1 MIDDWNPIQNQNSKI
16 QNHMMSIKVLVVD
29 DSFFMR
35 TLISDL
41 LSSDPGIEVIGT
53 AKDGTEAMRKIPETK
68 PDCIT
73 LDLAMP
79 GWDGLTTLRHI
90 MDEYP
95 TPVVIL
101 SAHSKENADI
111 TIDCLNAGAV
121 GFVLKPSGELSLDI
135 EGVRPQLLGEVKAA
149 SKANLR
155 AIKSLMAK
163 RPKKIRHKLTGMKKI
178 VVIGASTGGPQTLES
193 ILWALPIGF
202 SAPVIVVQHMP
213 TRFFTQ
219 SLAEHLNRNCELEV
233 KVVEENEIIHSGTV
247 YLIPS
252 GCRVTLYSLVTQE
265 PVIRLSK
272 EDYDILSPSVDSA
285 METVAHIYHRNAV
298 GIILTGMGDDGVK
311 GMKTIKA
318 NGGKTIVQDRSSLIF
333 GMPKAVIEAGYADKV
348 LPASEIARAIV
359 EMIEGRE
366 ELRIENPVEWS

>member
-1 MIDDWNPIQNQNSKI
+1 MP
-16 QNHMMSIKVLVVD
+16 IKVLVVD

-35 TLISDL
+35 TLISDM
-41 LSSDPGIEVIGT
+41 LSSDPEIEVIDT
-53 AKDGTEAMRKIPETK
+53 AKDGTEALRKIPETK

-79 GWDGLTTLRHI
+79 GQDGLTTLKHI

-101 SAHSKENADI
+101 SAHSKKNADI
-111 TIDCLNAGAV
+111 TINCLNAGAV

-135 EGVRPQLLGEVKAA
+135 EHVKHKLLAEVKAA
-149 SKANLR
+149 SKVNVG
-155 AIKSLMAK
+155 AIKSLTVKKPK
-163 RPKKIRHKLTGMKKI
+163 RIRHKVTRMNTI

-193 ILWALPIGF
+193 ILWALPIDF
-202 SAPVIVVQHMP
+202 SAPIIVVQHMP

-233 KVVEENEIIHSGTV
+233 RVVVDNEIIHSGRV
-247 YLIPS
+247 YLIPA
-252 GCRVTLYSLVTQE
+252 GFRVTLYPRVTQDT
-265 PVIRLSK
+265 VIRLSK

-285 METVAHIYHRNAV
+285 METVAHTYHRNAV
-298 GIILTGMGDDGVK
+298 GIILTGMGHDGVK
-311 GMKTIKA
+311 GTEAIKA
-318 NGGKTIVQDRSSLIF
+318 SGGKTIVQDRSSLIF

-348 LPASEIARAIV
+348 LPASEIASAI
-359 EMIEGRE
+359 IDDCR
-366 ELRIENPVEWS
+366 LKPNPNSKTCSWPGSGIQNLKSKL